1 MTRQGPRKK
10 VDSDFWKGR
19 LRAGKDFRVAAQNAM
34 VLVEP
39 GQNTNPAISLIVSS
53 AIAFADALTAL
64 TARKAQVVNQ
74 QDHAAAATLLRDVL
88 KNTLPEVQEK
98 RYRRILGY
106 KNQAQYG
113 ARTSLVEQAQR
124 LLREL
129 EEFAVWA
136 EGVD

>member
-10 VDSDFWKGR
+10 VDVDFWEGR
-19 LRAGKDFRVAAQNAM
+19 LRAGKDFLLAAQNAM

-53 AIAFADALTAL
+53 AIAFADALTA
-64 TARKAQVVNQ
+64 RKAQVVNQ

-88 KNTLPEVQEK
+88 RNTLPEAQEK

-106 KNQAQYG
+106 KDQAQYG
-113 ARTSLVEQAQR
+113 ARTSSVEQAER
-124 LLREL
+124 LLRDL

-136 EGVD
+136 EGVF